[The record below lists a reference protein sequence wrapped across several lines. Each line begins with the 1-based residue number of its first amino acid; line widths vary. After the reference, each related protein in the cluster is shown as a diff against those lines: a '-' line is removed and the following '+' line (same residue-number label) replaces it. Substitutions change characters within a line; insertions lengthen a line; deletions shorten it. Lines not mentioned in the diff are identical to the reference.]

1 MIGNVNIPS
10 GLTRLISL
18 FATVVLMWVLVTK
31 DQLRCFARHDH
42 HKKATFKSSCIAP
55 KNWNTLHQVNTK
67 LMRLYTF
74 EFRTAICMNVW
85 LVKGQKAKPVQIYH
99 VHSMDKISGSKRL
112 FSSWI
117 WDGACNRALH
127 DCNLCAMTRYA
138 LKKRCGL
145 WLTFFA
151 TWPRRSSIYEP
162 YEKPLFHL
170 KNLCTKTPSTNNRLT
185 AGWIFER
192 YTSREATKG
201 IFWALYWQDPLLLNI
216 SVANV

>member
-1 MIGNVNIPS
+1 
-10 GLTRLISL
+10 
-18 FATVVLMWVLVTK
+18 
-31 DQLRCFARHDH
+31 
-42 HKKATFKSSCIAP
+42 
-55 KNWNTLHQVNTK
+55 
-67 LMRLYTF
+67 MRLSIF
-74 EFRTAICMNVW
+74 EFRTAICVNIW
-85 LVKGQKAKPVQIYH
+85 LVYGQKAKTVQIYH
-99 VHSMDKISGSKRL
+99 GHSMEKTRGSETL

-117 WDGACNRALH
+117 VDGACIRTLQ
-127 DCNLCAMTRYA
+127 DCSLYILTRNA
-138 LKKRCGL
+138 QKKRCGL

>member
-85 LVKGQKAKPVQIYH
+85 LVKGRKAKTVQIYH
-99 VHSMDKISGSKRL
+99 GHSIGKTSESKRS

-117 WDGACNRALH
+117 WAGACNSPPH
-127 DCNLCAMTRYA
+127 DCCLCVLTTNAQ
-138 LKKRCGL
+138 KKRCVL

-162 YEKPLFHL
+162 
-170 KNLCTKTPSTNNRLT
+170 
-185 AGWIFER
+185 
-192 YTSREATKG
+192 
-201 IFWALYWQDPLLLNI
+201 
-216 SVANV
+216 